1 MIDVDISLFQL
12 VSDNYTGAAGPSNTS
27 LATSRSTRAPA
38 GVFVDDSSCADSI
51 HQELAELRQ
60 QLQAMKRQAVAVM
73 DQSRKSSD
81 REQAALQQAQETLRL
96 KESATAE
103 ALRATKREEYMLDL
117 LTDASQDMAGMLH
130 LFSLLSFYVLHGSSS
145 YLVGSFTVHRFFRG
159 RCCRKPAC

>member
-1 MIDVDISLFQL
+1 
-12 VSDNYTGAAGPSNTS
+12 
-27 LATSRSTRAPA
+27 
-38 GVFVDDSSCADSI
+38 
-51 HQELAELRQ
+51 
-60 QLQAMKRQAVAVM
+60 MKRQVVAVM

-145 YLVGSFTVHRFFRG
+145 YLVGSTVHRFFCG
-159 RCCRKPAC
+159 RCCRKPAY